1 MTHQEALKI
10 LIDGV
15 LAAQRRGAFNL
26 EEASNIWEACK
37 IFTTPSSP
45 VLSVPDESS
54 DDESSA

>member
-15 LAAQRRGAFNL
+15 LVAQRRGAFNL

-37 IFTTPSSP
+37 LFTTPPSSG
-45 VLSVPDESS
+45 LSLPNESS
-54 DDESSA
+54 DNKLDT